1 MFVQTSVS
9 SQANQRAAS
18 TRELRK
24 PSSVVFHIYDVIK
37 IPTRPGIL
45 STETVFT
52 LVLNNMQ

>member
-1 MFVQTSVS
+1 MCVH
-9 SQANQRAAS
+9 ALDLKPIIA
-18 TRELRK
+18 LRRLGNSGSL
-24 PSSVVFHIYDVIK
+24 PRLFFHIYDVIE